1 MAIEFAAPIREDV
14 VNDLRHFWRLDY
26 QLSKRAIGCAIIC
39 MATKLHFLDN
49 RGNFIIE
56 HAVGFTKA
64 GGAVSVRE
72 VEMVPEYFKS
82 MSRSLLEVLKT
93 CSTELE
99 IKDGIMYE
107 IYQLWKENYDGL
119 SRETGCVLHCMSQ
132 KLDLFNVQGKFEHG
146 NTKEFIM
153 KHGAVLIE
161 QSGRRRDASSM
172 TIYFRICLNILDSST
187 ATQLEEMVHIC
198 QHKVGE
204 MADECLR
211 VLEMAKCIRGN
222 LTQINWNPNMEVAVE
237 EIVAEA

>member
-1 MAIEFAAPIREDV
+1 MFPPSYNLGSFKRRACRSIFVGRQDCALTHLINMVQHIAIFVLMI
-14 VNDLRHFWRLDY
+14 
-26 QLSKRAIGCAIIC
+26 LS
-39 MATKLHFLDN
+39 
-49 RGNFIIE
+49 
-56 HAVGFTKA
+56 
-64 GGAVSVRE
+64 AVSVRE

-153 KHGAVLIE
+153 KHGA
-161 QSGRRRDASSM
+161 
-172 TIYFRICLNILDSST
+172 DSST

-222 LTQINWNPNMEVAVE
+222 LTQINWNPNIEVAVE